1 MNEMAATRVLVKSG
15 YFRQQKIEDVEFE
28 LLADYKTGAS
38 GAWITVDG
46 NSADGFPN
54 HKLRIKLD
62 SKEDYTVISRG
73 EDFEGE
79 FVEEEAKPQETD
91 EEIIE
96 RIRKRFSILDE
107 MTNATID
114 GLIRGLVV
122 SGPPG
127 IGKSYGIENLID
139 QANLGNFI
147 AGNASEQAKY
157 GTERGSATPISLYK
171 LLYEYSNEGSVL
183 VLDDSDT
190 ILYEETS
197 LNLLKAVLDSS
208 KKRVVSWRA
217 ESRVLENDGIPD
229 KFEFKGS
236 IIFITNLKL
245 EKTRG
250 KIGDHMK
257 ALLSRCHYIDLEI
270 DNSHEKFL
278 RCKQIILD
286 GMLKNRGF
294 DDDEEA
300 EIIDFI
306 KENKEG
312 LREMSLRMVSKIADL
327 YKISPKRWKDI
338 ASNTC
343 MKKR

>member
-1 MNEMAATRVLVKSG
+1 MTTRVLVKSG
-15 YFRQQKIEDVEFE
+15 YFRQQKIENVEFE

-38 GAWITVDG
+38 GSWITVNG
-46 NSADGFPN
+46 KSADGFPD
-54 HKLRIKLD
+54 HTLRIKLD
-62 SKEDYTVISRG
+62 NKDDYAVIS
-73 EDFEGE
+73 EDEEYDMGFNE
-79 FVEEEAKPQETD
+79 VEKPQETD

-96 RIRKRFSILDE
+96 RIRNRFSILDE

-127 IGKSYGIENLID
+127 VGKSFGIEKLID
-139 QANLGNFI
+139 QANFANI
-147 AGNASEQAKY
+147 VADADSEKSKY
-157 GTERGSATPISLYK
+157 GVERGSATPISLYK

-208 KKRVVSWRA
+208 KKRKVSWRA
-217 ESRVLENDGIPD
+217 ESRILEREEIPD
-229 KFEFKGS
+229 TFEFKGS

-294 DDDEEA
+294 DDEEET
-300 EIIDFI
+300 EIVNFI
-306 KENKEG
+306 EDNKES
-312 LREMSLRMVSKIADL
+312 LREISLRMVSKIADL

-343 MKKR
+343 VKAK

>member
-1 MNEMAATRVLVKSG
+1 MVHSG
-15 YFRQQKIEDVEFE
+15 YFRQQKIENVEFE

-46 NSADGFPN
+46 NSADGFPD

-62 SKEDYTVISRG
+62 SKEDYTIINKDQESDVDTI
-73 EDFEGE
+73 
-79 FVEEEAKPQETD
+79 EEVKPQETD

-96 RIRKRFSILDE
+96 RIRNRFSILDE
-107 MTNATID
+107 MTNAAID

-127 IGKSYGIENLID
+127 IGKSYGIEALID
-139 QANLGNFI
+139 QANI
-147 AGNASEQAKY
+147 ANIITDNVDEKAVY
-157 GTERGSATPISLYK
+157 GVERGSATPISLYK

-208 KKRVVSWRA
+208 KKRRVSWRA
-217 ESRVLENDGIPD
+217 ESRVLEREEIPD
-229 KFEFKGS
+229 TFEFKGS

-270 DNSHEKFL
+270 DNPRDKFL

-286 GMLKNRGF
+286 GMLRNRGF
-294 DDDEEA
+294 DHDEEV

-306 KENKEG
+306 EENKDN
-312 LREMSLRMVSKIADL
+312 LREISLRMVSKIADL

-343 MKKR
+343 MRSN

>member
-1 MNEMAATRVLVKSG
+1 MATRVLVKSG
-15 YFRQQKIEDVEFE
+15 YFRQQKIENVEFE
-28 LLADYKTGAS
+28 LLAGYKTGAS

-62 SKEDYTVISRG
+62 NKEDYTVISKG
-73 EDFEGE
+73 DDFEGE
-79 FVEEEAKPQETD
+79 FAEEDVKPQETD

-127 IGKSYGIENLID
+127 VGKSFGIEKLID
-139 QANLGNFI
+139 QANLSDVISDNK
-147 AGNASEQAKY
+147 SMY
-157 GTERGSATPISLYK
+157 GVERGSATPISLYK

-208 KKRVVSWRA
+208 KKRRVSWRA
-217 ESRVLENDGIPD
+217 ESRVLEREEIPD
-229 KFEFKGS
+229 TFEFKGS

-294 DDDEEA
+294 DKDEES

-306 KENKEG
+306 EENKES

-327 YKISPKRWKDI
+327 YKISPKRWKEI

-343 MKKR
+343 MKSK